1 MKQLRFLLSLV
12 SSESEYQ
19 RDQALQA
26 ERTAKRLGIA
36 VQIVYAER
44 DAITQSQQLLS
55 VIQSKTTHKPDAI
68 IFEPVGETGMPKS
81 FPEISLLKQ
90 AGRS

>member
-12 SSESEYQ
+12 SGESEYQ

-26 ERTAKRLGIA
+26 ESAAKRLGIA
-36 VQIVYAER
+36 LQVVYAQR

-55 VIQSKTTHKPDAI
+55 VIQSKTAHKPNAI
-68 IFEPVGETGMPKS
+68 IFEPVSETGMPKS